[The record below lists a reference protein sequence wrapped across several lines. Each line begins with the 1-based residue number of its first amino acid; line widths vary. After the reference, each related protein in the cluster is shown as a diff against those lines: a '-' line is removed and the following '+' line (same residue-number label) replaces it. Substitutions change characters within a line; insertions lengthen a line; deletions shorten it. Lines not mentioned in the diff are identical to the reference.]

1 MRTFGKVKS
10 FDRTAGTGC
19 VVADSGAQAAF
30 TRDTLKPFGLY
41 AIDEGVA
48 LTFEL
53 TLERGRLIAAQI
65 YEIAGK
71 GPHPGAATRS
81 DKSLPAPPAEPDEQ
95 RITGRVLW
103 YDQVKGFGFIGAK
116 EIAGD
121 VLLHRDA
128 LAAIGVDGLATGAV
142 VDCDIFRK
150 IRGLQVRRVHAVL
163 APDVPLISVPPVM
176 PPWQSGGSIR
186 LVPDRRGR
194 IVIAPPGK
202 LFGDGAWNGPWGF
215 EASHSPFEDAVCKW
229 FSRPKG
235 FGFVRLVEGSED
247 IFVHMDTL
255 RRCGV
260 RELRLGQHVRVR
272 VEQTEKGLTA
282 VEIELDDEEGA

>member
-10 FDRTAGTGC
+10 FERATGTGC
-19 VVADSGAQAAF
+19 VVSDSGAQAAF
-30 TRDTLKPFGLY
+30 TRETLKPFGLH

-53 TLERGRLIAAQI
+53 TLEAGRLIVAQI

-71 GPHPGAATRS
+71 GPHPGAATWS
-81 DKSLPAPPAEPDEQ
+81 DKPLPAPPPEPDEQ
-95 RITGRVLW
+95 RTTGRVLW

-128 LAAIGVDGLATGAV
+128 LAAIGVEGLTTGAV

-150 IRGLQVRRVHAVL
+150 IKGLQVRRIHAVL
-163 APDVPLISVPPVM
+163 APDVPLIPVPPVM
-176 PPWQSGGSIR
+176 PPWQSGGSIQI
-186 LVPDRRGR
+186 VPDRGGR
-194 IVIAPPGK
+194 IIVAPPGK
-202 LFGDGAWNGPWGF
+202 LFGDGTWNGPWGID
-215 EASHSPFEDAVCKW
+215 ASHSPFEGAVCKW

-235 FGFVRLVEGSED
+235 YGFVRFDGSSDD

-255 RRCGV
+255 RRCGI
-260 RELRLGQHVRVR
+260 RELKLGQPVRVR
-272 VEQTEKGLTA
+272 VEQTDKGLT
-282 VEIELDDEEGA
+282 VTEIELEGEA